1 MPDNADRGIECHGE
15 ANTLRQILRWRPNR
29 SQVLWGIGMVVV
41 VVILAGAIGPVS
53 RYATRQPQNAT
64 FVTALI
70 ALFGILVTQIVNTA
84 IARSGYKHQREI
96 ENQRAQGDALQT
108 YLEKMGE
115 LLTDKKLRTS
125 PEDDVRTL
133 ARAQTLTVLER
144 LDPTRKRILLQ
155 YLYEANLIDQRNPI
169 ISLKGANLR
178 EADLRNVTM
187 TYADLSVADLRNAD
201 LRSANL
207 YEANL
212 RSANLSNANLSGAK
226 LGSAHLGNANLSR
239 ANLSDAK
246 LGEADF
252 DYATLRWADLREAYL
267 RGAILTVSQLFE
279 ANLSEADLSEA
290 NLTLA
295 HLDGADLG
303 GAKLSEAD
311 FASVDL
317 TGARGLTDEH
327 VRQMK
332 GDDQT
337 RLPDH
342 LQIPEEWRNRI
353 TYYE

>member
-1 MPDNADRGIECHGE
+1 MTFEKHLHPSLAVARCRIMLIAGNECHGE
-15 ANTLRQILRWRPNR
+15 ANALRQKPRWRPSR
-29 SQVLWGIGMVVV
+29 SQILWGIGIIVV

-115 LLTDKKLRTS
+115 LLTDKVLRTS
-125 PEDDVRTL
+125 PEDDIRTL

-178 EADLRNVTM
+178 EANLRDVTM
-187 TYADLSVADLRNAD
+187 TYADLSLANLSNAD

-212 RSANLSNANLSGAK
+212 TSANLSNANLSSAK
-226 LGSAHLGNANLSR
+226 LGSAHLGHANLSR
-239 ANLSDAK
+239 ANLSEAK
-246 LGEADF
+246 LDKADLN
-252 DYATLRWADLREAYL
+252 YATLTRADLREAYL
-267 RGAILTVSQLFE
+267 RGAIRLFPNCLRLT
-279 ANLSEADLSEA
+279 
-290 NLTLA
+290 
-295 HLDGADLG
+295 
-303 GAKLSEAD
+303 
-311 FASVDL
+311 
-317 TGARGLTDEH
+317 
-327 VRQMK
+327 
-332 GDDQT
+332 
-337 RLPDH
+337 
-342 LQIPEEWRNRI
+342 
-353 TYYE
+353 